1 MLSLCCL
8 NSGAVM
14 HASCEHCR
22 ASSLGRCSHVVA
34 VLFSIL
40 DHVIKHGALISKPCT
55 SKECSWN
62 KGKKRNKDP
71 RRLSGAKY
79 PSKQKESSM
88 PVIDFDPRPV
98 QYRQVTSA
106 QINCFVI
113 NLQSLSQNSEPSMW
127 ETQLK
132 ITYENYDLGDPSTL
146 HQKVNIPCENL
157 TTAHLMEIPGT
168 EGQSNSE
175 QWFSERWCRLTASK
189 CLPAYRL
196 GKLIVEKNPNAP
208 VDVFKFISH
217 NIWGIDSEPF
227 QSFWML
233 YGLNS
238 EAKAIL
244 KYEND
249 TGRKV
254 RSSGLWVNPK
264 FPFLG
269 CSPDGLVGDDTVI
282 EIKSL
287 KIFKEYS
294 VQTVT
299 ALTSPVPKEVLRRS

>member
-1 MLSLCCL
+1 MTDKPMKNGRKYVDSGFVHDMMDTGTSQHYFVRAHVWPSMKMDLPHNVVIVLSV
-8 NSGAVM
+8 NSGAVI
-14 HASCEHCR
+14 HTSCEPCR

-40 DHVIKHGALISKPCT
+40 DHVTKHGALISKPCT

-79 PSKQKESSM
+79 PSKRKESSM

-106 QINCFVI
+106 QINRFVI

-146 HQKVNIPCENL
+146 HQKVNILCENL

-175 QWFSERWCRLTASK
+175 RWFSERWCSNVFH
-189 CLPAYRL
+189 CLENLWNKSPQVCSLREHHSL
-196 GKLIVEKNPNAP
+196 HLSEKFVHELN
-208 VDVFKFISH
+208 VSCKFFSVP
-217 NIWGIDSEPF
+217 GFPLF
-227 QSFWML
+227 FCQ
-233 YGLNS
+233 
-238 EAKAIL
+238 AKII
-244 KYEND
+244 
-249 TGRKV
+249 GQP
-254 RSSGLWVNPK
+254 G
-264 FPFLG
+264 
-269 CSPDGLVGDDTVI
+269 
-282 EIKSL
+282 SL
-287 KIFKEYS
+287 
-294 VQTVT
+294 
-299 ALTSPVPKEVLRRS
+299 

>member
-1 MLSLCCL
+1 MDLPHNVVIVLSV
-8 NSGAVM
+8 NSGAVI
-14 HASCEHCR
+14 HASCEPCR

-40 DHVIKHGALISKPCT
+40 DHLTKHGALISKPCT

-79 PSKQKESSM
+79 PSKRKESSM

-106 QINCFVI
+106 QINRFVI

-146 HQKVNIPCENL
+146 HQKVNILCENL

-175 QWFSERWCRLTASK
+175 RWFSERWCSNVFH
-189 CLPAYRL
+189 CLENLWNKSPQVCSLREHHSL
-196 GKLIVEKNPNAP
+196 HL
-208 VDVFKFISH
+208 
-217 NIWGIDSEPF
+217 SENF
-227 QSFWML
+227 VHE
-233 YGLNS
+233 LNVS
-238 EAKAIL
+238 CEFFSVPGFPLFFCQAKII
-244 KYEND
+244 
-249 TGRKV
+249 GQP
-254 RSSGLWVNPK
+254 G
-264 FPFLG
+264 
-269 CSPDGLVGDDTVI
+269 
-282 EIKSL
+282 SL
-287 KIFKEYS
+287 
-294 VQTVT
+294 
-299 ALTSPVPKEVLRRS
+299 